1 MVSVPKNFDRMKEV
15 YDAYE
20 KGEPFTS
27 IAQRMGVSRVRVHQ
41 LLDKYNDYISKKPFY
56 DLVIEITGA
65 DLTLSTRVYNALYKY
80 NDRPISLYDAL
91 SDGKRYSNYRN
102 IGAKTS
108 SAIIELSQHRDED
121 IYKTSM
127 REIAL

>member
-20 KGEPFTS
+20 RGETFAS

-65 DLTLSTRVYNALYKY
+65 DLAL
-80 NDRPISLYDAL
+80 
-91 SDGKRYSNYRN
+91 
-102 IGAKTS
+102 
-108 SAIIELSQHRDED
+108 
-121 IYKTSM
+121 
-127 REIAL
+127 